1 MPNTRSAMRQL
12 RKSLKRRERNKMH
25 KSRMRTFIKYARE
38 ALSSGDVEKAIE
50 MVRIACRIIDKT
62 ASKGVIKPNTA
73 ARYKS
78 RLMQKL
84 NQLMASAQSSA

>member
-1 MPNTRSAMRQL
+1 MPNTRSAIRQL

-38 ALSSGDVEKAIE
+38 ALSSGDVERAIE
-50 MVRIACRIIDKT
+50 AVRMACRVIDKT
-62 ASKGVIKPNTA
+62 ASKGIIKPNTA

-78 RLMQKL
+78 RLTNRLNKL
-84 NQLMASAQSSA
+84 ITSASQAT

>member
-12 RKSLKRRERNKMH
+12 RKSLKRRERNKAH

-38 ALSSGDVEKAIE
+38 ALSSGDIERAIE
-50 MVRIACRIIDKT
+50 AVKAACRIIDKT

-78 RLMQKL
+78 KLMSKL
-84 NQLMASAQSSA
+84 NQLIASTSSAA

>member
-1 MPNTRSAMRQL
+1 
-12 RKSLKRRERNKMH
+12 
-25 KSRMRTFIKYARE
+25 MRTFIKYARE